1 MVNTNVERTIFFAF
15 TKFMENYY
23 SNLTRE
29 IAKAGVFLSLILVTK
44 LLFWHLPILNGYS
57 LDIYLIIY
65 VVSFLFLF
73 NKQIRFIF
81 WLAAPLCLLVIPDY
95 FFINPIQFFLEY
107 FVSIWVFGLCFFSYE
122 VFLKKIKMGT
132 LINISLF
139 LLAWMLKLLIHVIV
153 GKYFYLE
160 NGTFL
165 ASFIINIQIIFPN
178 TIITVLAF
186 FIMERVSKKM
196 IFH

>member
-1 MVNTNVERTIFFAF
+1 
-15 TKFMENYY
+15 MENYY

-65 VVSFLFLF
+65 VISFLFLF

-122 VFLKKIKMGT
+122 IFLKKIKMGT

-178 TIITVLAF
+178 TIITVIAF
-186 FIMERVSKKM
+186 FIMERISKKM